1 MGCVAYR
8 DARRQLV
15 LALRMYVKKGI
26 SGKWICWI
34 YGVWR
39 VLPLRMTII
48 VDSLAASA

>member
-8 DARRQLV
+8 NARRQLV
-15 LALRMYVKKGI
+15 MALRMYVKKG
-26 SGKWICWI
+26 GKWICWI

-39 VLPLRMTII
+39 VLPSRMTIT